1 MIMKKEQLYQSPV
14 KFEADGHTYELDGRK
29 LEGVTPIIAWLF
41 PDTYQGIPQSILNA
55 AAEYGSLVHEKCE
68 LADDMGIVDD
78 PIVQAYVDLCEA
90 KGVKMIASE
99 YLVSDE
105 AYIASS
111 IDKLTEN
118 LDICDIKTTSKVHI
132 PNVTLQTSIYAW
144 LFERQNAGMQVRNLY
159 CIWLPKPQYGQPEL
173 IQLQRVPSSIC
184 EQIVDLY
191 VQKANPIQARA
202 LLTACGFDFN
212 DGKVKADVPQGL
224 QDLMSELVTVKK
236 GLDELKAREDEL
248 KAAIYDAMKAEG
260 AKSWSLDDIEFT
272 IKKASERVTVDTK
285 KLQSEYADVFE
296 KCKKV
301 TQVKESL
308 TYKVL

>member
-1 MIMKKEQLYQSPV
+1 MKKEQLYQSPV
-14 KFEADGHTYELDGRK
+14 QFHEDGHTYELNG
-29 LEGVTPIIAWLF
+29 EQFSGVTPIIAWLF
-41 PDTYQGIPQSILNA
+41 PDTYKGIPQSILNA
-55 AAEYGSLVHEKCE
+55 AAEYGSRIHEKCE

-78 PIVQAYVDLCEA
+78 PIVQGYVDLCEA

-111 IDKLTEN
+111 IDKLTED

-144 LFERQNAGMQVRNLY
+144 LFEHQNAGMQVRNLY
-159 CIWLPKPQYGQPEL
+159 CIWLPKPQYGQPEF

-236 GLDELKAREDEL
+236 GLDELKTREDEL
-248 KAAIYDAMKAEG
+248 KTAIYDAMKAEG
-260 AKSWSLDDIEFT
+260 AKSWSMDDIEFT

>member
-1 MIMKKEQLYQSPV
+1 MKKSELYQSPV
-14 KFEADGHTYELDGRK
+14 KFEADGHTYDFDGRR
-29 LEGVTPIIAWLF
+29 LDGVTPIIAWLF
-41 PDTYQGIPQSILNA
+41 PETYKGIPQSILNA
-55 AAEYGSLVHEKCE
+55 AAEYGSLIHEKCE

-78 PIVQAYVDLCEA
+78 PIVQGYVDLCQA
-90 KGVKMIASE
+90 KGMKMIASE

-105 AYIASS
+105 EYIASS
-111 IDKLTEN
+111 IDKLTED

-159 CIWLPKPQYGQPEL
+159 CIWLPKPQYGQPEF

-224 QDLMSELVTVKK
+224 QDLMNELVTVKN

-248 KAAIYDAMKAEG
+248 KSAIYDAMKAEG